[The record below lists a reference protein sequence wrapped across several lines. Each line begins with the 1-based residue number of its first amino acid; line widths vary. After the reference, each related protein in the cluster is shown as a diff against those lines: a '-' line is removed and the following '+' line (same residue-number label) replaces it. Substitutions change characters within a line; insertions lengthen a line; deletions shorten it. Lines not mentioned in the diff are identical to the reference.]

1 MNGITIR
8 RAMAKSGFAV
18 VALTLWAMGCGPSS
32 APSAKQDVHGYTALH
47 RLAMSNDVAEVEK
60 LAREHA
66 DVNALDQ
73 GGVAPLHRAAR
84 DGLAQLTETLLRY
97 GADPNLKTSQG
108 WTALHLAMMKG
119 RNDTAELLLRWGAD
133 GMTATP
139 NGEAPIHMAIKTGRN
154 DLLQMLLIFAGY
166 TRPAPESS
174 FDVQSGTQAHGQPMA
189 ATPSQETPSVA
200 PEDAKKRLVNLKDGK
215 GNTPL
220 QLALDRQDGAMVSSL
235 LLNGAN
241 PNEAD
246 AQGRLPLIRA
256 IEAGD
261 GYMVSVLLANG
272 AEPNLRDGKGEAAY
286 GACVRV
292 NRADL
297 ADQVWRKG
305 GR

>member
-1 MNGITIR
+1 MSGITIR
-8 RAMAKSGFAV
+8 RATAMSGFAAA
-18 VALTLWAMGCGPSS
+18 ALTLWAMGCGPSPAS
-32 APSAKQDVHGYTALH
+32 STKQDVHGYTALH
-47 RLAMSNDVAEVEK
+47 RLAMSNDVGEVEK

-66 DVNALDQ
+66 DLNALDQ

-84 DGLAQLTETLLRY
+84 DGLVQLTETLLRY
-97 GADPNLKTSQG
+97 GADPNLKTGQG

-119 RNDTAELLLRWGAD
+119 RSDTAELLLRWGAD

-139 NGEAPIHMAIKTGRN
+139 NGEAPIHMAIKAGRN
-154 DLLQMLLIFAGY
+154 DLLQMLITFAGY
-166 TRPAPESS
+166 TRPAPESAA
-174 FDVQSGTQAHGQPMA
+174 DVPAGAQAHDQPFK
-189 ATPSQETPSVA
+189 ATRSQETPTEA

-215 GNTPL
+215 GDTPL
-220 QLALDRQDGAMVSSL
+220 QLAIERQDGAMVSSL

-256 IEAGD
+256 IEAGE

-292 NRADL
+292 KRADL